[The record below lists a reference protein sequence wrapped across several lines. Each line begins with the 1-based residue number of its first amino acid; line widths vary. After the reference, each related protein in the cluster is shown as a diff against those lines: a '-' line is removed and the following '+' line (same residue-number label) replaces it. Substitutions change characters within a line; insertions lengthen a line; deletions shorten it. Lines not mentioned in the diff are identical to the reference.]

1 MNPKLQLIA
10 GPTRVSARLLT
21 DEEIKAYG
29 FDELKPPLISGL
41 VTSIGW
47 NYLHTREGLI
57 IIFDLNNAVK
67 IFSDTYVIEERMIIA
82 KIIQLTENQDPFLT
96 GSGLNPTSSCCHPYS
111 SRSEPPGPDD
121 FF

>member
-1 MNPKLQLIA
+1 MKSKMKLIA

-21 DEEIKAYG
+21 AEEIQDYEL
-29 FDELKPPLISGL
+29 DELKPPLIFGL

-47 NYLHTREGLI
+47 NYLHTRKGLI

-67 IFSDTYVIEERMIIA
+67 IFSDTYVIEERMILA
-82 KIIQLTENQDPFLT
+82 KIIKLKENQDPFLT
-96 GSGLNPTSSCCHPYS
+96 GSGLNPTSSGCHPYS
-111 SRSEPPGPDD
+111 SRSEPPASDD